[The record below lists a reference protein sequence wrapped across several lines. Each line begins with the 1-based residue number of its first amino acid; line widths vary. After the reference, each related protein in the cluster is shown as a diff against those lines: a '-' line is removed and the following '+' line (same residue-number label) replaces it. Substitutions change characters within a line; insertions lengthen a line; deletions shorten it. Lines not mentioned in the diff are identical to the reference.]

1 MGQKPERR
9 SGETEGR
16 VRGAALMLEKAE
28 KKRAG
33 LTRMNEERKQQ
44 DADKETRQK
53 TKRGARGDGM
63 TRDQS
68 QNRQDVVFRASS
80 PPPARCHTSL

>member
-1 MGQKPERR
+1 MGLKSERR
-9 SGETEGR
+9 SGETKGLMR
-16 VRGAALMLEKAE
+16 SATLMLEKAE

-33 LTRMNEERKQQ
+33 ITRMNAEGKQQ
-44 DADKETRQK
+44 DADKERRQK
-53 TKRGARGDGM
+53 TKRGDRGGGM
-63 TRDQS
+63 TRDQG

>member
-1 MGQKPERR
+1 MR
-9 SGETEGR
+9 S
-16 VRGAALMLEKAE
+16 AALMLEKAE

-33 LTRMNEERKQQ
+33 LNRMNEERKQQ
-44 DADKETRQK
+44 DGDKETRPK
-53 TKRGARGDGM
+53 TKRGDRGGGM

>member
-1 MGQKPERR
+1 M
-9 SGETEGR
+9 
-16 VRGAALMLEKAE
+16 RGATLMLEKAE

-33 LTRMNEERKQQ
+33 ITRMNAEGKQQ
-44 DADKETRQK
+44 DTDKERRQK
-53 TKRGARGDGM
+53 TKRGDGGGGM
-63 TRDQS
+63 TRDQG

>member
-1 MGQKPERR
+1 MCVCVCVAKGC
-9 SGETEGR
+9 

-33 LTRMNEERKQQ
+33 ITRMNEEGKQQ

-53 TKRGARGDGM
+53 TKRGDRGGGM
-63 TRDQS
+63 TRDQG

-80 PPPARCHTSL
+80 PPPAHCHTSL